1 MAASSWWS
9 WWSWLDLL
17 TDSELNDLE
26 SEAVLQ
32 CAIRGK
38 LLKKKENIIYL
49 FQFVFS
55 FVVVFSLYMVNTQ
68 FEIALFYR

>member
-9 WWSWLDLL
+9 WGSWLDLL
-17 TDSELNDLE
+17 TDSELDALE

-49 FQFVFS
+49 FS
-55 FVVVFSLYMVNTQ
+55 FVVVFSPLYG
-68 FEIALFYR
+68 

>member
-49 FQFVFS
+49 F
-55 FVVVFSLYMVNTQ
+55 
-68 FEIALFYR
+68 